1 MARRFTLAS
10 NGPTLLI
17 AAACVIACAGLWSVD
32 GIVSTRA
39 GGDSPFLLIR
49 TQQLIENVTSGAVPA
64 RWMPDAAFGLGYP
77 FYSFYASLP
86 YYFAVLINLLGLDL
100 ITAIKLTQT
109 IGIVA
114 AALGMRACARDWL
127 PEPGAALAAVAY
139 TLAPFH
145 LANIYVRGDSLSE
158 LWAFVWYP
166 IIFTGVTRLAR
177 ANAAPTAGA
186 IAGVAAP
193 LAALVLTHNVSTL
206 LFAPCVLAWSC
217 ALLWSGR
224 ADWRADWRGL
234 LHRTAALS
242 AAALLAA
249 ALSAGFWLP
258 ALGEAAQAQLGEQT
272 TGYFNY
278 ANHFRQ
284 LGMCAPQLAPPTCT
298 DESRQPDAVNLVQSA
313 LLTGFNDA
321 DGLRSFGMGL
331 AQVLTVVLGASVWL
345 RARNPTSGHAHG
357 RALALGLFALS
368 TFMLTPLS
376 EPVWRWLMPLQLAQF
391 PWRWLSVQALFGA
404 LLAGGIA
411 HFQRAGVWAAL
422 AASAALIALPTVA
435 LIATPGPR
443 ALVVRPN
450 DISLRNLQLFEWYS
464 GIIGTTIRHE
474 YFPASAL
481 PAPATG
487 PDLLGQPR
495 MALIAQDGAPADA
508 LQSTMLSIEPE
519 EQEWLLR
526 VDAESLRVTVPLM
539 YTPAWTAS
547 ASDTGKSLAL
557 TPYAGSGWASLV
569 LPRGEHRVRLRHSGT
584 PLQHAAE
591 TAALCALALF
601 ALLLLRAG
609 QTQLR
614 LGLPRVALL
623 RAAAGLGL
631 VLAVLAVLVFGDRL
645 IRRRAIAAPTSE
657 FVDFAEQPF
666 VHHTAVYFDP
676 PAGASSGTQA
686 ILTGARI
693 EPQWV
698 RAGDVYTLTLTW
710 AAGSAPLELVQE
722 LPSAS
727 EALALFRH
735 GRIRTPIA
743 NSSSVH
749 TMPIDALPGPT
760 LLMLTPAAGWT
771 SSNMQAYVS
780 GKRIAGV
787 TLIGPTVTGTPRN
800 APDTNVVTFANGIRA
815 HAVDWL
821 RPDGESVC
829 FRAQWSRAGSVN
841 RADALQVSFKL
852 YGADD
857 RLIAQA
863 DAQPQSGLAPT
874 WSWQDDVVVHDSR
887 CVRVIDPKR
896 QLAQG
901 EAYRINVSWYRL
913 ANLDVTGQAN
923 LRGLADM
930 STGALNAPTP

>member
-1 MARRFTLAS
+1 MARRITLAS
-10 NGPTLLI
+10 NLPALLI
-17 AAACVIACAGLWSVD
+17 AAACVIACAGLWSVN

-49 TQQLIENVTSGAVPA
+49 AHQLVENVTSGAVPA

-77 FYSFYASLP
+77 FYNFYASLP

-139 TLAPFH
+139 ILAPFH

-158 LWAFVWYP
+158 LWAFAWYP
-166 IIFTGVTRLAR
+166 LILAGVTRLAR
-177 ANAAPTAGA
+177 ADAAPDAGG
-186 IAGVAAP
+186 ILRVAAP

-217 ALLWSGR
+217 ALLWRDR
-224 ADWRADWRGL
+224 ASWRAVLR
-234 LHRTAALS
+234 RAVALAS
-242 AAALLAA
+242 AALLAA

-284 LGMCAPQLAPPTCT
+284 LGLCAPQLAPPTCT
-298 DESRQPDAVNLVQSA
+298 EGNAPHDTVNLVQSA
-313 LLTGFNDA
+313 LLTGFSDL

-331 AQVLTVVLGASVWL
+331 AQAACVLLGAIAWL
-345 RARNPTSGHAHG
+345 STRGTVKGLSLL
-357 RALALGLFALS
+357 LALFAAS
-368 TFMLTPLS
+368 TFMTLPAS
-376 EPVWRWLMPLQLAQF
+376 EPVWRAFAPLQLAQF

-411 HFQRAGVWAAL
+411 HARRSGAHAAM
-422 AASAALIALPTVA
+422 AASAILIALPVLA

-443 ALVVRPN
+443 TLAVRPV
-450 DISLRNLQLFEWYS
+450 DINSRTLQLFEWYS

-474 YFPASAL
+474 YLPASAL

-495 MALIAQDGAPADA
+495 MALIAQDGVSAGA
-508 LQSTMLSIEPE
+508 LQSAVLSIDPE

-526 VDAESLRVTVPLM
+526 VDAESLRVTLPLM
-539 YTPAWTAS
+539 YSPAWTAS
-547 ASDTGKSLAL
+547 ASGAGQSLAL

-569 LPRGEHRVRLRHSGT
+569 LPRGEHRVRLRHTGT

-591 TAALCALALF
+591 TAALSALALSL
-601 ALLLLRAG
+601 LLLLRAT
-609 QTQLR
+609 QTRLR
-614 LGLPRVALL
+614 TGFPRAALL
-623 RAAAGLGL
+623 RATAGLGL
-631 VLAVLAVLVFGDRL
+631 AAMLLALLVFGNRL
-645 IRRRAIAAPTSE
+645 IRRHAYAAPASE
-657 FVDFAEQPF
+657 FVDFAQQPF
-666 VHHTAVYFDP
+666 VHRSAIHFDP
-676 PAGASSGTQA
+676 PAGASLRSAAT
-686 ILTGARI
+686 LTSAKI
-693 EPQWV
+693 EPRQL
-698 RAGDVYTLTLTW
+698 RAGDAYTLTLTW
-710 AAGSAPLELVQE
+710 AADSAPLELVQE

-735 GRIRTPIA
+735 GRIRTPIVG
-743 NSSSVH
+743 SSSVH
-749 TMPIDALPGPT
+749 TMPLDALPGPT
-760 LLMLTPAAGWT
+760 LLMLAPAAGWT
-771 SSNMQAYVS
+771 SPNMQAYIS
-780 GKRIAGV
+780 GKNIGGV
-787 TLIGPTVTGTPRN
+787 TMIGPTVTGTPPN
-800 APDTNVVTFANGIRA
+800 APAARVVTFANGIRA
-815 HAVDWL
+815 HMIDWL
-821 RPDGESVC
+821 RSDGESVC
-829 FRAQWSRAGSVN
+829 FRAQWSRAGAVN

-852 YGADD
+852 YGAGD

-863 DAQPQSGLAPT
+863 DAQPQGGLAPT

-887 CVRVIDPKR
+887 CVRVIDPKS

-901 EAYRINVSWYRL
+901 EAYRLNLSWYRL
-913 ANLDVTGQAN
+913 STLDVTGQAD
-923 LRGLADM
+923 LHGQADM